1 MNSYGPKTV
10 TSNLA
15 LYLDAGSTK
24 SYSGSGT
31 TWTDISNNG
40 RNGTLFTNGASGV
53 ATYVSGPPS
62 YFQFDADK
70 LQFVTG
76 FSSNGFGLSGTA
88 PACTICAWA
97 NLTRRGGVGTVN
109 QYIAGFRND
118 SNFDFY
124 IVLLDSNGATVNTE
138 ARLRT
143 TGGLY
148 DIAVNYINYFNNW
161 THIAFTAS
169 STRTDLYL
177 NGNFVGFNNA
187 SGTFGTTTTTFN
199 IGTGGGA
206 WISGRLAQVQVYTKT
221 FTSSDVLQNYNAT
234 KARYGL

>member
-10 TSNLA
+10 TDNLA

-40 RNGTLFTNGASGV
+40 RNGTLYTSGLSGV

-62 YFQFDADK
+62 YLEFDATK
-70 LQFVTG
+70 QQYVVG
-76 FSSNGFGLSGTA
+76 FPIDGFGMGGTA

-97 NLTRRGGVGTVN
+97 KLTRRGGVGTVN
-109 QYIAGFRND
+109 QSIAGFRND
-118 SNFDFY
+118 INFDFY

-143 TGGLY
+143 AGGIY
-148 DIAVNYINYFNNW
+148 DIAVDYINYFNNW

-177 NGNFVGFNNA
+177 NGKFVGYNNA
-187 SGTFGTTTTTFN
+187 SGAFGATTNFY

-206 WISGRLAQVQVYTKT
+206 LISGSLAQVQVYKKT